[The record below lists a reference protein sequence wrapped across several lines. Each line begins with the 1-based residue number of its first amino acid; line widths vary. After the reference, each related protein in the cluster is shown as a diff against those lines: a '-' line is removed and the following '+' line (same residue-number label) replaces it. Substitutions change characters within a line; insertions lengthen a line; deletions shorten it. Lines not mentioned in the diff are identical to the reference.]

1 MVDTRFTAIKQTRTY
16 IEIVGQIVNL
26 LRGGQIRP
34 GEQLSY
40 VCLTP
45 SVRSG
50 TQFERLFRAFH
61 ILRQNTFAR
70 DDSCRVELDIRA
82 DVAQTVAS

>member
-1 MVDTRFTAIKQTRTY
+1 MVDTRFTAITQTRTY

-26 LRGGQIRP
+26 GGGQIWP

-40 VCLTP
+40 VCFAP

-61 ILRQNTFAR
+61 ILRQSTFAR

-82 DVAQTVAS
+82 DVAQTVFS